1 MYATIALRS
10 WIASRYYSAHD
21 ARSRNIV
28 VQNVN
33 AYTGR
38 VNTRSGATSTGRST
52 RSGTKGCC
60 WVVVCRQSANSHWI
74 AYTQSYVS
82 MHCTYDSWQIDN

>member
-1 MYATIALRS
+1 VYATSALRS
-10 WIASRYYSAHD
+10 WNANRYYSAHD

-28 VQNVN
+28 VHNVN

-38 VNTRSGATSTGRST
+38 VNTRSGATSTGRRT
-52 RSGTKGCC
+52 RSGTKSRVLLG
-60 WVVVCRQSANSHWI
+60 RSLSANSHWI